1 MPGSPASKGL
11 GRVLDCAHERCIF
24 VGWKGSN
31 RMPGFEFAIAS
42 PREASATET
51 AAPAGRRRLLRSF
64 LPKRTL
70 PAGRIPVLP
79 GLSLRL
85 PVGPLADA
93 STSHSL
99 GRIGTLEVRLART
112 VGEVKQA
119 QALRYRVFYEE
130 MSAIPD
136 ARTVLT
142 RRDADEFDAFCDHL
156 LVIDHEAPP
165 VRWFGRKQPPIV
177 GTYRLLRQ
185 DVANR
190 NGGFYTQREFDV
202 RPLIAAHPGSRF
214 LELGR
219 SCVLPAYRGKRT
231 VELLWQ
237 GVWAYVLQNNIDVMI
252 GCASLEGTDP
262 HRLATSLSFLH
273 HHARAAADWQ
283 VRAQP
288 ERFVA
293 MNRMAKEAI
302 DVRQAL
308 SVLPPLIKGY
318 LRLGAMI
325 GDGAVI
331 DHQFGTT
338 DVCMILPVANIAQ
351 RYIDFYG
358 ADASRHTASRVR
370 EPEPA

>member
-1 MPGSPASKGL
+1 
-11 GRVLDCAHERCIF
+11 
-24 VGWKGSN
+24 
-31 RMPGFEFAIAS
+31 MPGFEFAAS
-42 PREASATET
+42 PREASAAET
-51 AAPAGRRRLLRSF
+51 VAPASRHPLLRTF

-93 STSHSL
+93 ANSASL
-99 GRIGTLEVRLART
+99 GRIGALEVRLART
-112 VGEVKQA
+112 VGEVRQA

-130 MSAIPD
+130 MSAVPD

-156 LVIDHEAPP
+156 LVIDHDAPP
-165 VRWFGRKQPPIV
+165 VRRFGRSHPPIV

-185 DVANR
+185 DIADR
-190 NGGFYTQREFDV
+190 NGGFYTQREFDLG
-202 RPLIAAHPGSRF
+202 PLLATHAGSRF

-237 GVWAYVLQNNIDVMI
+237 GVWAYVLKHRIDVMI

-273 HHARAAADWQ
+273 HHARATADWQ

-293 MNRMAKEAI
+293 MNRMASEAI
-302 DVRQAL
+302 DMRQAL

-338 DVCMILPVANIAQ
+338 DVCMILPVAKISQ

-358 ADASRHTASRVR
+358 ADASRHAADRRR